1 MMKREKMV
9 SVCVL
14 INLCQLEKNDARLG
28 FSKEKNL
35 NSQGAG
41 CIFLFWKELRC
52 YQVFIFVPGS
62 SALHIGT
69 DTCVPGPGSMLS
81 IVFLLS
87 SVQVTPAV
95 LACGLMRLGI

>member
-1 MMKREKMV
+1 M
-9 SVCVL
+9 
-14 INLCQLEKNDARLG
+14 LG
-28 FSKEKNL
+28 LVFQRRKNL

-69 DTCVPGPGSMLS
+69 DTCVPGPGSYLYVIHRFPFEFCAGRAGCVGMRFNASWYLN
-81 IVFLLS
+81 I
-87 SVQVTPAV
+87 
-95 LACGLMRLGI
+95 LAHGEQEGV